1 MLKITFHFSLYL
13 ILKTPNFRIF
23 VFIATIWDIHNIYI
37 VDWGGL
43 KERELAIGED

>member
-1 MLKITFHFSLYL
+1 MLKITFTFFSLL
-13 ILKTPNFRIF
+13 DTKDTNFRVF

>member
-1 MLKITFHFSLYL
+1 MLKITFTFFSLLDAKDTQLSHICIYCDYM
-13 ILKTPNFRIF
+13 
-23 VFIATIWDIHNIYI
+23 DIHNIYI